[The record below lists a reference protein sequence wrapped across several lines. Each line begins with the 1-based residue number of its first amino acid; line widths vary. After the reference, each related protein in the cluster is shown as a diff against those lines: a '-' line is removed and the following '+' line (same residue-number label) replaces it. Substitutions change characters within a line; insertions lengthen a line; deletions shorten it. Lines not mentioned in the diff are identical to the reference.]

1 MQEAVVEEEQQED
14 QPTCQLIE
22 RLEGGSISANDIK
35 KLRDGGYFTVDSVAQ
50 ATKKDLGLIKGIS
63 EQKVEKLQEAAFK
76 MTQMGFTTATEVHQQ
91 RQDICFLTTGAK
103 ELDGLLGGGMETG
116 SITEIFGEFRTGKTQ
131 LCHTLCVTSQLPLEQ
146 GGCEGKAMYIDTEGT
161 FRPQRLLEIA
171 EKYGLDGQDVLDN
184 VSAQRARS
192 TQRTAQPSER
202 RASAHT
208 SPTPTPRPPPRPQVS
223 YARAYNSEHQL
234 QLLVQASCMM
244 SEGRYGL
251 LIVDSCT
258 GLYRTDYSG
267 RGELSA
273 RQMHLAKFLRA
284 LSRLASQ
291 YGIACVITNQVVAQV
306 DGGIGDAKKPI
317 GGNIIAHAST
327 TRLYLRKG
335 RGENRICKVYDSPCL
350 PEGEAT
356 FSIQGSGIG
365 DAQD

>member
-1 MQEAVVEEEQQED
+1 M
-14 QPTCQLIE
+14 
-22 RLEGGSISANDIK
+22 
-35 KLRDGGYFTVDSVAQ
+35 AQ
-50 ATKKDLGLIKGIS
+50 ATKKELTEVKGIS
-63 EQKVEKLQEAAFK
+63 EQKVAKLQEAAFK

-116 SITEIFGEFRTGKTQ
+116 SITELFGEYRTGKTQ

-161 FRPQRLLEIA
+161 FRPQRLIEIA

-184 VSAQRARS
+184 VS
-192 TQRTAQPSER
+192 
-202 RASAHT
+202 
-208 SPTPTPRPPPRPQVS
+208 
-223 YARAYNSEHQL
+223 YARAFNSEHQL
-234 QLLVQASCMM
+234 TLLAQASLMM

-251 LIVDSCT
+251 LVVDSAT

-273 RQMHLAKFLRA
+273 RQIHLAKFLRA
-284 LSRLASQ
+284 LSKLANQ
-291 YGIACVITNQVVAQV
+291 YGCACVITNQVVASV
-306 DGGIGDAKKPI
+306 DGGPMAQSKPI

-327 TRLYLRKG
+327 TRLMLRKG
-335 RGENRICKVYDSPCL
+335 RGENRVCKIVDSPCL

-365 DAQD
+365 DATD

>member
-35 KLRDGGYFTVDSVAQ
+35 KLRDGGYFTVDAVAQ

-184 VSAQRARS
+184 
-192 TQRTAQPSER
+192 
-202 RASAHT
+202 
-208 SPTPTPRPPPRPQVS
+208 VS

>member
-1 MQEAVVEEEQQED
+1 
-14 QPTCQLIE
+14 
-22 RLEGGSISANDIK
+22 
-35 KLRDGGYFTVDSVAQ
+35 
-50 ATKKDLGLIKGIS
+50 
-63 EQKVEKLQEAAFK
+63 
-76 MTQMGFTTATEVHQQ
+76 MGTATEVHQS
-91 RQDICFLTTGAK
+91 RQDICYLTTGSK

-116 SITEIFGEFRTGKTQ
+116 SITELFGEFRTGKTQ

-161 FRPQRLLEIA
+161 FRPQRLIEIA

-184 VSAQRARS
+184 VS
-192 TQRTAQPSER
+192 
-202 RASAHT
+202 
-208 SPTPTPRPPPRPQVS
+208 

-234 QLLVQASCMM
+234 QLLLQASCMM

-251 LIVDSCT
+251 LIIDSAT

-284 LSRLASQ
+284 LSKLANQ

-306 DGGIGDAKKPI
+306 DGGPMASSKPI

-327 TRLYLRKG
+327 TRLMLRKG
-335 RGENRICKVYDSPCL
+335 RGENRICKIFDSPCL
-350 PEGEAT
+350 AEGEAT

-365 DAQD
+365 DATD

>member
-1 MQEAVVEEEQQED
+1 MQEAVVEEQQEEEA
-14 QPTCQLIE
+14 QPTCQLID

-35 KLRDGGYFTVDSVAQ
+35 KLRDGGYFTVDAIAQ

-91 RQDICFLTTGAK
+91 RQDICYLTTGAK

-116 SITEIFGEFRTGKTQ
+116 SITEMFGEFRTGKTQ
-131 LCHTLCVTSQLPLEQ
+131 LCHTLCVTAQLPLEQ

-184 VSAQRARS
+184 
-192 TQRTAQPSER
+192 
-202 RASAHT
+202 
-208 SPTPTPRPPPRPQVS
+208 VS

-284 LSRLASQ
+284 LSRLATQ
-291 YGIACVITNQVVAQV
+291 YGIACVITNQVVA
-306 DGGIGDAKKPI
+306 
-317 GGNIIAHAST
+317 
-327 TRLYLRKG
+327 
-335 RGENRICKVYDSPCL
+335 
-350 PEGEAT
+350 
-356 FSIQGSGIG
+356 
-365 DAQD
+365 

>member
-1 MQEAVVEEEQQED
+1 M
-14 QPTCQLIE
+14 
-22 RLEGGSISANDIK
+22 
-35 KLRDGGYFTVDSVAQ
+35 
-50 ATKKDLGLIKGIS
+50 
-63 EQKVEKLQEAAFK
+63 
-76 MTQMGFTTATEVHQQ
+76 
-91 RQDICFLTTGAK
+91 
-103 ELDGLLGGGMETG
+103 
-116 SITEIFGEFRTGKTQ
+116 
-131 LCHTLCVTSQLPLEQ
+131 
-146 GGCEGKAMYIDTEGT
+146 
-161 FRPQRLLEIA
+161 
-171 EKYGLDGQDVLDN
+171 
-184 VSAQRARS
+184 
-192 TQRTAQPSER
+192 
-202 RASAHT
+202 
-208 SPTPTPRPPPRPQVS
+208 QVS

-284 LSRLASQ
+284 LSRLATQ